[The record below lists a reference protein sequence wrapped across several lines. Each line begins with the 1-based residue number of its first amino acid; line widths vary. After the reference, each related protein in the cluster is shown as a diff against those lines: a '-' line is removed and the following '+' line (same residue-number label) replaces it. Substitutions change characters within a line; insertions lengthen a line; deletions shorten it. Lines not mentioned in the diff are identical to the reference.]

1 MNSREMYVRF
11 VNELVDANI
20 NATSGQE
27 LELMKL
33 ARIVHRL
40 DEQACNGYQD
50 FNGNWDESSAN
61 PCRER
66 EERLLTR
73 AREIAESLECVL
85 YHQSDPRGWPLQ
97 LIPKAKLPK
106 LQTTTENAQANHEY
120 ISANYPQIGV
130 AVPPF
135 EVTARAPH
143 PQGCLLGPLKVKRD
157 NEKT

>member
-50 FNGNWDESSAN
+50 FNGKWDEAAQTHA
-61 PCRER
+61 EKR

-85 YHQSDPRGWPLQ
+85 YHQS
-97 LIPKAKLPK
+97 
-106 LQTTTENAQANHEY
+106 
-120 ISANYPQIGV
+120 
-130 AVPPF
+130 
-135 EVTARAPH
+135 
-143 PQGCLLGPLKVKRD
+143 GP
-157 NEKT
+157 